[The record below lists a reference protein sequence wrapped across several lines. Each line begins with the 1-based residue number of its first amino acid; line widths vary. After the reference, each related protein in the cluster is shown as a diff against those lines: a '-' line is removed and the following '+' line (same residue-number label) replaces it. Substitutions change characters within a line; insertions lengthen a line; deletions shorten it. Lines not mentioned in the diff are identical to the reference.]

1 MELSVSMKLDNLIA
15 RWCILVALHMLVSIL
30 IEKKKTNF
38 SISLH
43 IEFVCDILSRT
54 SDLYTFQE
62 SGQVKNPE
70 KMIGKPIIIKY
81 I

>member
-1 MELSVSMKLDNLIA
+1 MVVQPH
-15 RWCILVALHMLVSIL
+15 VALHLLVSIP

-43 IEFVCDILSRT
+43 IEYEILSGT

-62 SGQVKNPE
+62 NGRVKNL
-70 KMIGKPIIIKY
+70 KKNDW
-81 I
+81 